1 MGFELAFELK
11 KIYKWYILDS
21 FWLVWKWHTYF
32 GYLWISLDWP
42 GQITWDLKFKLFMLF
57 PTYVSNGKPICNVNL
72 KIFKKTSFCRFWNI
86 LSVWCCNFFQET
98 NHIIRKLCS
107 FGWTL
112 PKPFLSGRSREKS
125 QITHLNCVT
134 KSTNIIRLCEQIVE
148 KHN

>member
-1 MGFELAFELK
+1 MYFSVVEWSENETHASEIHEYLLTLQTKSLEILNLSYSCFSPPTSAMGSQSAMSIWRYLK
-11 KIYKWYILDS
+11 K
-21 FWLVWKWHTYF
+21 
-32 GYLWISLDWP
+32 
-42 GQITWDLKFKLFMLF
+42 
-57 PTYVSNGKPICNVNL
+57 N
-72 KIFKKTSFCRFWNI
+72 SFCSFLNI

-98 NHIIRKLCS
+98 NHIIRKWCS

-112 PKPFLSGRSREKS
+112 PKPFLSGHSREKS